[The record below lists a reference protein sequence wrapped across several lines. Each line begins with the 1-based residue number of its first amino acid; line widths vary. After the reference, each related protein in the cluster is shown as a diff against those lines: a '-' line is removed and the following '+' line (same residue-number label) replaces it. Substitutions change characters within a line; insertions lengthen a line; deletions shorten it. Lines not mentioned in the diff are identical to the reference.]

1 MKSLILY
8 HVLLL
13 TKVFCADVN
22 ITGLMDT
29 LFENYH
35 KDVRPLCDSG
45 SAVKVKVGM
54 ALRQVIDLNEPR
66 QILEIN
72 AWIRLRWHD
81 CDLKWNS
88 TEFGTDKII
97 IPVNRI
103 WVPDITLYDNVG
115 DQLAG
120 LKDYRPVVTS
130 NGDISYNFPTVIT
143 SMCPVDVTFFPF
155 DTQSCLLKFGSW
167 AYHGFEVDIINLSD
181 TGDISSFVPSVEWA
195 VVGIPSIRN
204 VILYGCCPEPYP
216 DVTFYVVLDRKPL
229 FYMMSLIFPC
239 MLITAVACLGFML
252 PPDSGEKVSLEIT
265 VLLSLAV
272 FLLVVSETMP
282 PSSENFPYI
291 GIYFACSMLLVS
303 FSCLMTVIVLSMHY
317 KGIHGREMPQIVKTI
332 FFDYIAKFVCM
343 TTVRRRARRCS
354 IHPVSPQTEHL
365 NQKPMNYI
373 YNGQERKVLEYKL
386 RSTHSLIV
394 LTSESMEIANRKN
407 HILYEHVDGD
417 YTVIVRTKVPG
428 TGALLGCLSL
438 DISLGKQ
445 CTGLFCGCGGY
456 LHQGIAYGGYQ
467 QQISGC
473 GGYQQQVFGCGG
485 YQQRGGGC
493 GGYQQRG
500 GGCGGYQQQSLG

>member
-1 MKSLILY
+1 MTYMPISVKKFKALY
-8 HVLLL
+8 DVICQ
-13 TKVFCADVN
+13 VFCDDVN

-54 ALRQVIDLNEPR
+54 ALRQVIDL
-66 QILEIN
+66 
-72 AWIRLRWHD
+72 RWHD
-81 CDLKWNS
+81 CDLKWNG
-88 TEFGTDKII
+88 TEFGADNII

-103 WVPDITLYDNVG
+103 WIPDITLYDNVG
-115 DQLAG
+115 DQLSG
-120 LKDYRPVVTS
+120 LKDYRPVVSS

-155 DTQSCLLKFGSW
+155 DTQNCLLKFGSW
-167 AYHGFEVDIINLSD
+167 AYHGYEVDIINLSD
-181 TGDISSFVPSVEWA
+181 TGDISSFVPSVEWS
-195 VVGIPSIRN
+195 VVGIPAVRH
-204 VILYGCCPEPYP
+204 VTLYGCCPEPYP

-291 GIYFACSMLLVS
+291 GVYFACSMLLVS

-354 IHPVSPQTEHL
+354 IHPVSPLYQTGPVFTYSNDAFLQNGIPKSETNGKVDPNGLTTMVEEL
-365 NQKPMNYI
+365 NADNAQRMDDNYNESATSDIIITLQKQLQIIKNI
-373 YNGQERKVLEYKL
+373 EKNLQEKKRIDSIIEEWQLLAIVLDRVFLLFFFLFMTVSTLAIIL
-386 RSTHSLIV
+386 RS
-394 LTSESMEIANRKN
+394 A
-407 HILYEHVDGD
+407 
-417 YTVIVRTKVPG
+417 
-428 TGALLGCLSL
+428 
-438 DISLGKQ
+438 
-445 CTGLFCGCGGY
+445 
-456 LHQGIAYGGYQ
+456 
-467 QQISGC
+467 
-473 GGYQQQVFGCGG
+473 QV
-485 YQQRGGGC
+485 
-493 GGYQQRG
+493 
-500 GGCGGYQQQSLG
+500 

>member
-181 TGDISSFVPSVEWA
+181 TGDTSSFVPSVEWA

-354 IHPVSPQTEHL
+354 IHPVSPLYQTGPVFTYSNDAFLHNGTPKTETNGKVDPNGLVTTMVEEL
-365 NQKPMNYI
+365 NPENAHRMDDNYNESASSDIIITLQKQLQVIKNI
-373 YNGQERKVLEYKL
+373 EKNLQEKKRIDSIIEEWQLLAIVLDRVFLLFFFLFMTVSTLGIIL
-386 RSTHSLIV
+386 RS
-394 LTSESMEIANRKN
+394 A
-407 HILYEHVDGD
+407 
-417 YTVIVRTKVPG
+417 
-428 TGALLGCLSL
+428 
-438 DISLGKQ
+438 
-445 CTGLFCGCGGY
+445 
-456 LHQGIAYGGYQ
+456 
-467 QQISGC
+467 
-473 GGYQQQVFGCGG
+473 QV
-485 YQQRGGGC
+485 
-493 GGYQQRG
+493 
-500 GGCGGYQQQSLG
+500 